1 MVSNT
6 FFEKM
11 VLENLWGNTLPCLLF
26 YAYGIKCDS
35 PICHEG
41 QNIQEKVDKDVEEK
55 AGNID
60 LRTEEIE
67 KEEVQSSRKKRH
79 IPSE

>member
-1 MVSNT
+1 MDYP
-6 FFEKM
+6 FLKLYIFLKFI
-11 VLENLWGNTLPCLLF
+11 GKYPCLHF
-26 YAYGIKCDS
+26 YGIKCDS
-35 PICHEG
+35 SIHHEG
-41 QNIQEKVDKDVEEK
+41 KNIQEKVDKDVEEK

-67 KEEVQSSRKKRH
+67 KEEIQSSRKKRH

>member
-1 MVSNT
+1 M
-6 FFEKM
+6 
-11 VLENLWGNTLPCLLF
+11 NLQKLYIVQKLFWKICGEIPCLYF
-26 YAYGIKCDS
+26 YGIKCDS
-35 PICHEG
+35 PICLEG

-55 AGNID
+55 ASNID

-67 KEEVQSSRKKRH
+67 KEEIQSSRKKRH

>member
-1 MVSNT
+1 MGEYFT
-6 FFEKM
+6 IFAF
-11 VLENLWGNTLPCLLF
+11 LWDQMWFINH
-26 YAYGIKCDS
+26 
-35 PICHEG
+35 HEG
-41 QNIQEKVDKDVEEK
+41 QNIQEKVDKDVKEK

-67 KEEVQSSRKKRH
+67 KEEIEGSRKKRH